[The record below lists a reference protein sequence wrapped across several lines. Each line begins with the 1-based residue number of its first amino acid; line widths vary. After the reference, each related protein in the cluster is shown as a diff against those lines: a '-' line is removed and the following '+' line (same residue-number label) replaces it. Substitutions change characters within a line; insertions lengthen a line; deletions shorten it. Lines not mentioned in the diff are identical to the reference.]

1 MNEELTPKELAAIKR
16 EARSKRI
23 RNIRRRVLVL
33 GATLAAVFS
42 GIVLARTAFDLNP
55 AGASSNADLVQRAP
69 TSTDGES
76 DSEDEDHDEGES
88 DEGFDGED
96 LGGAIVSVAT
106 GLLSDSGESSSVKS
120 SSSAPLT
127 TSQS

>member
-106 GLLSDSGESSSVKS
+106 GFLSDSGESSSVKS